1 MQTIEI
7 DFDVFKEL
15 TIRRTSE
22 EVTYNDVL
30 RSLLKLGPSKKLEGE
45 GHVGSEGSQSW
56 VAKGIVFPHG
66 TEFRSTYKG
75 QVYYGK
81 VENGA
86 LVVNGKRFNSPS
98 AAAREITNNSV
109 NGWIFWECKMLGE
122 NSWKLMSNVR

>member
-22 EVTYNDVL
+22 EITYNDVL
-30 RSLLKLGPSKKLEGE
+30 RDLLGLGPSKKQE
-45 GHVGSEGSQSW
+45 GHVAEESRSW
-56 VAKGIVFPHG
+56 IAKGIVFPHG
-66 TEFRSTYKG
+66 TEFRCSYKG

-86 LVVNGKRFNSPS
+86 LVVNGKRFTSPS

-122 NSWKLMSNVR
+122 NSWKLMGNVR